1 MQKKT
6 EDRHLK
12 KIVGVRFP
20 DDLRIEL
27 KKVALEY
34 KLKMNDIV
42 VEGTRVILKQ
52 IRKKDKLL

>member
-6 EDRHLK
+6 GDRHLK

-20 DDLRIEL
+20 DDLRAEL

-42 VEGTRVILKQ
+42 VEGTREMVKQ